1 MSETLADIQRRL
13 AGSRGRLEDWT
24 RRLAALRA
32 RVTGAEVV
40 TATATAT
47 ASASAS
53 AQPAAPLF
61 PPEDGTGRS
70 SIADLELEFQALN
83 GDQPERKGR

>member
-24 RRLAALRA
+24 RRLAELRA
-32 RVTGAEVV
+32 RVTGAQV
-40 TATATAT
+40 
-47 ASASAS
+47 ASAPAR
-53 AQPAAPLF
+53 PAAPLF

-83 GDQPERKGR
+83 GDQPERKG

>member
-24 RRLAALRA
+24 RRLAELRA
-32 RVTGAEVV
+32 RITGAEV
-40 TATATAT
+40 APAR
-47 ASASAS
+47 
-53 AQPAAPLF
+53 PAAPLF

-83 GDQPERKGR
+83 GDQPERKG